1 MLLLLLLLLQSFPAQ
16 TWPVQLGLVAGE
28 DVYQQW
34 TWSVFAVTSAV
45 S

>member
-1 MLLLLLLLLQSFPAQ
+1 VLLLLLQSFPAQ